1 MFVDKVSHAFDKG
14 LVEKVVLSL
23 NLFPNNWNLITSL
36 VSKETCTEA
45 ARADSR

>member
-14 LVEKVVLSL
+14 LVEKVVLNL

-36 VSKETCTEA
+36 LSKETCTEA
-45 ARADSR
+45 ARADSK